1 VYSAAVAFGV
11 VYIAVI
17 NPTLFRALAIG
28 VAFVCAGAGPVHAA
42 ECSGPADAL
51 GTSRVLYVDPAEHP
65 FVGSIQYRETL
76 PLADHEVVV
85 TFDDGPASPY
95 TAQVLDILRSECVLA
110 TFFAVGGMAHNGAAL
125 LKRAY
130 DEGHSI
136 GSDSQTHPLNLP
148 HLPPEAAWHDMEQG
162 ELTVSQALGPGRV
175 IAPFMRFPAL
185 NRTSDLEVRAIA
197 AGLMV
202 WSTDIYA
209 DDWMRIAPE
218 EVVRRPLE
226 RLQRAGKGIVL
237 FHDIHARTVA
247 ALPEFLKG
255 LNAGGYK
262 VVHVVPA
269 GAQPKTET
277 AAADW
282 HALDRA
288 LLAQP
293 GHIQPVHHRY

>member
-1 VYSAAVAFGV
+1 MNA
-11 VYIAVI
+11 
-17 NPTLFRALAIG
+17 TLFRAVGLGLALLCSG
-28 VAFVCAGAGPVHAA
+28 LSAARAA
-42 ECSGPADAL
+42 ECPAHPEAL
-51 GTSRVLYVDPAEHP
+51 GTARVLYVDPAEHP

-76 PLADHEVVV
+76 PLADHEVVLS
-85 TFDDGPASPY
+85 FDDGPASPY

-110 TFFAVGGMAHNGAAL
+110 TFFAVGGMAHNSAAL

-136 GSDSQTHPLNLP
+136 GSHSQTHPLNLP

-162 ELTVSQALGPGRV
+162 TVTVSQALGPGRA

-209 DDWMRIAPE
+209 DDWMHIAPE

-255 LNAGGYK
+255 LKTGGFK

-269 GAQPKTET
+269 GTQPKTVT

-282 HALDRA
+282 HALDRS
-288 LLAQP
+288 LLEQP
-293 GHIQPVHHRY
+293 GHLQPIHHRY